1 MKNYKF
7 KSYFKYI
14 LLNIFIAALIALFLN
29 NYIVSAAKVKGN
41 SMQPSLKNKDR
52 VLISKFLKKSNNI
65 KRFDIIVFNKPGEP
79 KISII
84 KRVIGLPNEIIKI
97 ENGNVYINNTL
108 LNQTFLFK
116 EKLFLKKSLTIK
128 TLKIPENHF
137 FIIGDNRNNSNDS
150 RAFGPVPE
158 KNISGK
164 IFLRY
169 WPLSKFGEI
178 K

>member
-1 MKNYKF
+1 M
-7 KSYFKYI
+7 
-14 LLNIFIAALIALFLN
+14 LFR
-29 NYIVSAAKVKGN
+29 S
-41 SMQPSLKNKDR
+41 
-52 VLISKFLKKSNNI
+52 
-65 KRFDIIVFNKPGEP
+65 
-79 KISII
+79 
-84 KRVIGLPNEIIKI
+84 
-97 ENGNVYINNTL
+97 GNVYINNTL

-137 FIIGDNRNNSNDS
+137 FVIGDNRNNSNDS

-169 WPLSKFGEI
+169 WPLSKFGKI